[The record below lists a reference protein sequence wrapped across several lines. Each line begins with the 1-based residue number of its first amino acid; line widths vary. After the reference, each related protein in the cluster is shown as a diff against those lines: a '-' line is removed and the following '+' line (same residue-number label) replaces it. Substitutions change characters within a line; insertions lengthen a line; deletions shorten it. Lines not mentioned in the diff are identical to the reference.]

1 MRILILTTYYPP
13 DTAVAAVRPYM
24 LAKYL
29 TQSGH
34 NVTVLRSGE
43 FYNSASDFFDMT
55 IPVRVISYLG
65 ENSPAER
72 YARGEQ
78 TEFPCPEGKRRLAK
92 LPPWVGKL
100 IMSVYDPIAFR
111 RDQRN
116 IQRKTKMLKE
126 ALDALSH
133 EHFDVVFSTFGQQEN
148 IAGGQYAAKLFGCKL
163 IQDFRDAV
171 AVAPLCT
178 RSQFRYLQKLQ
189 RDAIMQADGVTAVS
203 EGLRAELMEGIAKP
217 VPNMTLYNGFEPAA
231 QDVAETAGEPGVF
244 SLCYTGILYGELR
257 DFSPLLKALK
267 HLAGE
272 NRIDLSK
279 VKLHYAGRDFG
290 ILLELSRKL
299 GMESILVP
307 HGYVSRAEAARI
319 QCASDVFL
327 VLSWNL
333 KDSQGILTGKF
344 YEGIRAKKPI
354 LSIISG
360 DLPGS
365 ELDFL
370 NEKYHYGFCYEDC
383 RREEQ
388 FSRLC
393 DYLEKV
399 YNEKLRYGSVR
410 YQVNP
415 ELEAAFRYDHLAQQL
430 EDFIR
435 KI

>member
-1 MRILILTTYYPP
+1 
-13 DTAVAAVRPYM
+13 
-24 LAKYL
+24 
-29 TQSGH
+29 
-34 NVTVLRSGE
+34 
-43 FYNSASDFFDMT
+43 
-55 IPVRVISYLG
+55 
-65 ENSPAER
+65 
-72 YARGEQ
+72 
-78 TEFPCPEGKRRLAK
+78 
-92 LPPWVGKL
+92 
-100 IMSVYDPIAFR
+100 
-111 RDQRN
+111 
-116 IQRKTKMLKE
+116 
-126 ALDALSH
+126 
-133 EHFDVVFSTFGQQEN
+133 
-148 IAGGQYAAKLFGCKL
+148 
-163 IQDFRDAV
+163 
-171 AVAPLCT
+171 
-178 RSQFRYLQKLQ
+178 
-189 RDAIMQADGVTAVS
+189 
-203 EGLRAELMEGIAKP
+203 
-217 VPNMTLYNGFEPAA
+217 
-231 QDVAETAGEPGVF
+231 
-244 SLCYTGILYGELR
+244 
-257 DFSPLLKALK
+257 
-267 HLAGE
+267 
-272 NRIDLSK
+272 
-279 VKLHYAGRDFG
+279 
-290 ILLELSRKL
+290 
-299 GMESILVP
+299 MESILVP

-365 ELDFL
+365 ELYVL

-383 RREEQ
+383 RGEEQ